1 MQVAVAIGATVAL
14 AGCGSSSSHSTTTTH
29 NTSAPQPQAA
39 SQPQTTSASHSA
51 SPPTTA
57 ASSALGRHVLRSGE
71 LAGMSSPGVAS
82 PEKNLTAWVA
92 GEDQGAPDQ
101 TAEVARLRKLGWKD
115 ALAENLMAPGNP
127 NRYGVSLV
135 EHFSS
140 AHGAQ
145 RELAHQTGSPSPGG
159 PWTYFA
165 VSGIPGAR
173 GFEQVSS
180 SQSGRN
186 VAFADGS
193 YYYLVGAGWMAPSS
207 NAVSRAQLVAAAV
220 TLFHRVHA
228 ETGG

>member
-1 MQVAVAIGATVAL
+1 MQVAVVVGVTVAL
-14 AGCGSSSSHSTTTTH
+14 AGCGSSSSHSTTTT
-29 NTSAPQPQAA
+29 P
-39 SQPQTTSASHSA
+39 TTSAA
-51 SPPTTA
+51 QTTTA

-82 PEKNLTAWVA
+82 PENNLTAWVA
-92 GEDQGAPDQ
+92 GEDQAAPDQ

-115 ALAENLMAPGNP
+115 ALAENLIAPGNP

-145 RELAHQTGSPSPGG
+145 RELAHQTGSSSSGG

-193 YYYLVGAGWMAPSS
+193 YYYLVGAGWMAPAR

-220 TLFHRVHA
+220 TLFHRVHG